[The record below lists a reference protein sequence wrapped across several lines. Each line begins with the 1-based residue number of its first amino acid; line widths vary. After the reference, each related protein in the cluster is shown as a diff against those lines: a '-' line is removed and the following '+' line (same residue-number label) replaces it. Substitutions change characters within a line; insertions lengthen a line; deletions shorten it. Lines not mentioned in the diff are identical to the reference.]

1 MRHGHGHPA
10 QNSGWPV
17 RVLHTAPAGGSC
29 LLIPYSRSILASLTS
44 LALAQST
51 AVTIITSADVKDSGA
66 LDFGAILIDFVL
78 SRRAAGCCCG
88 CGRRL
93 RRRYGRR
100 SGAAA
105 QQPRPRGLGAQ
116 RWRLMALF
124 CADMRRLML
133 QSNGSGVAT
142 L

>member
-51 AVTIITSADVKDSGA
+51 AVTIITSADVKDSGEF
-66 LDFGAILIDFVL
+66 LLTKFWQGIGHGPGSDVG
-78 SRRAAGCCCG
+78 
-88 CGRRL
+88 
-93 RRRYGRR
+93 
-100 SGAAA
+100 
-105 QQPRPRGLGAQ
+105 
-116 RWRLMALF
+116 
-124 CADMRRLML
+124 
-133 QSNGSGVAT
+133 NGPGSD
-142 L
+142 